1 MKTILLSIYFTTLS
15 IMLSNPV
22 PSTASIYHDK
32 YHGRRAANGE
42 IFSKNKLTAA
52 SNNYKLNTMVK
63 VTNEKTGKFV
73 IVKITDRMAPN
84 YSHRIDLSKL
94 AAAEIGL
101 TTQMGVTKVTIE
113 EI

>member
-1 MKTILLSIYFTTLS
+1 MKTIFLSIYFTILS
-15 IMLSNPV
+15 VVISNPV
-22 PSTASIYHDK
+22 PVTASIYHDK
-32 YHGRRAANGE
+32 YHGRKAANGE
-42 IFSKNKLTAA
+42 VFSQNKLTAA

-63 VTNEKTGKFV
+63 VTNEKTGKSV
-73 IVKITDRMAPN
+73 IVKITDRMSPN

-101 TTQMGVTKVTIE
+101 TTKMGITSVIVE

>member
-1 MKTILLSIYFTTLS
+1 
-15 IMLSNPV
+15 
-22 PSTASIYHDK
+22 
-32 YHGRRAANGE
+32 
-42 IFSKNKLTAA
+42 
-52 SNNYKLNTMVK
+52 MVK